1 MKHAVEAFRLLYK
14 NDFDWNAAVYD
25 TGSVTSHKVLDGLG
39 LIQKALGKLN
49 TTEEDF
55 NLSRMSPFDAI
66 QRAAEKKTI
75 IGQLK
80 KEFDFLTVPI
90 GVPTLIESGEVEANF
105 TAQGE
110 AIKLDKIDLTTETL
124 SSKTINAMQAATKE
138 LCKNPSVTHVLI
150 NSFSRALAKA
160 ESNLIQ
166 SDADETEASPR
177 GWLYGLDAV
186 SGTTDLGDDIASLV
200 DAFEGNL
207 AESAFLMNPKTA
219 FRSVKFFHNAGING
233 DIGGVR
239 LIANEFLDGDKIILV
254 EPARIKLAEG
264 GLIIDKSSCASAF
277 NPVSEIK
284 IEGDPNTP
292 ENQLKLAQ
300 GRSAGALHAFQG
312 NLELFRLTKYI
323 NTRAGA
329 GSVAYLSGGTY

>member
-1 MKHAVEAFRLLYK
+1 MKHAIEAFRLLYK

-25 TGSVTSHKVLDGLG
+25 TSAVASHKVLDGLG

-49 TTEEDF
+49 TTEGDF

-66 QRAAEKKTI
+66 QLAAEKKTI

-80 KEFDFLTVPI
+80 KEFNFLTVPI
-90 GVPTLIESGEVEANF
+90 GVATLIESGEIEANF

-110 AIKLDKIDLTTETL
+110 TIPLEKIDLTTETL
-124 SSKTINAMQAATKE
+124 KSKTINAMQVATKE
-138 LCKNPSVTHVLI
+138 LCKNPSVTHILI

-160 ESNLIQ
+160 ESDLIQ
-166 SDADETEASPR
+166 SDLDETEASPR
-177 GWLYGLDAV
+177 GWLFGLDAV
-186 SGTTDLGDDIASLV
+186 EGTTDLGNDVASLV
-200 DAFEGNL
+200 DAFEGDL
-207 AESAFLMNPKTA
+207 TGSAFLMNPKTA
-219 FRSVKFFHNAGING
+219 FKSIKFFHNAGING

-239 LIANEFLDGDKIILV
+239 LIANEFLSDDKIILA
-254 EPARIKLAEG
+254 EPSRIKLAEG

-277 NPVSEIK
+277 TPISEVE
-284 IEGDPNTP
+284 IEGDPNSS

-300 GRSAGALHAFQG
+300 ARSAQALHAFQG

-323 NTRAGA
+323 NTSPGT
-329 GSVAYLSGGTY
+329 GSIAYLSGGTY

>member
-66 QRAAEKKTI
+66 QTAAEKKTI

-110 AIKLDKIDLTTETL
+110 TIKLDKIDLTTETL

-138 LCKNPSVTHVLI
+138 LCKNPSVIHVLI

-300 GRSAGALHAFQG
+300 WRSTRALHAFQG